1 MKSGRHSPI
10 MRGWEYGVESKDLD
24 VQLWGDMSK
33 TRLNNYVSY
42 LNSEYR
48 VLVTG
53 DLITISELGK
63 LGCTIPTDYTMG
75 TCDSSEY
82 SDWLINGQDWWTSS
96 IIYDTNRWGVS
107 GSGELI
113 DVDIYDLALGVRPVI
128 TIPKEVLNTQVIS
141 FTISGDIYFAEND
154 MTWGEWVVSKYNV
167 TDNIKSL
174 DGYIFIDEFILGDS
188 DSFFVLVGDSVLAN
202 HSYMSSGVGYS

>member
-1 MKSGRHSPI
+1 

>member
-1 MKSGRHSPI
+1 

-82 SDWLINGQDWWTSS
+82 SDWLINGQDWWISS

-202 HSYMSSGVGYS
+202 HSYMSLGVGYS